1 MAAKKKAKRN
11 RNRPRNSGVR
21 YSNEIRERAISMA
34 QTHTV
39 PEIYAQLDGPS
50 QKTIREWL
58 AAEKVSPNAGRQRRY
73 DRKEILKD
81 LRAKVD
87 NPDKSKGKKGKRK
100 AKVPTYT
107 RTQLC
112 EKYGC
117 SSKFLSQL
125 ASGEIKP

>member
-1 MAAKKKAKRN
+1 MAAKKKAKRK

-21 YSNEIRERAISMA
+21 YSNEIKEQAISMA

-39 PEIYAQLDGPS
+39 PEIYDVLDGPS

-58 AAEKVSPNAGRQRRY
+58 AAEKVMPNAGRQRRY
-73 DRKEILKD
+73 DRKAILKD
-81 LRAKVD
+81 LRAMNRGDHK
-87 NPDKSKGKKGKRK
+87 
-100 AKVPTYT
+100 YT

-112 EKYGC
+112 TKYGC